1 MKKLLLA
8 ISIMGIL
15 FACSTNSDKSAKV
28 EGNQETVKTQAE
40 TGDFL
45 TFGTSITSENAMPAQ
60 DFLSS
65 FNDDSTF
72 VKLTGK
78 VDAVCQKKGCW
89 MNIDLDN
96 GETMK
101 VTFKDYGFFVPK
113 DIAGKKVVIEGK
125 ALRKVTPVAELK
137 HYAEDA
143 GKSQEEIDAIT
154 EDKKQ
159 VVFEAEGVLVSKI

>member
-1 MKKLLLA
+1 MKKLILVFLA
-8 ISIMGIL
+8 GSIIVACNNSATTKEAPIASDVEKSESDSKFASFGSSISSENSIPVSDFMES
-15 FACSTNSDKSAKV
+15 FNSDSA
-28 EGNQETVKTQAE
+28 
-40 TGDFL
+40 
-45 TFGTSITSENAMPAQ
+45 
-60 DFLSS
+60 
-65 FNDDSTF
+65 F

-89 MNIDLDN
+89 MNINLDN

-113 DIAGKKVVIEGK
+113 DISGKKVVIEGK
-125 ALRKVTPVAELK
+125 ALRKVTSVDELK

-143 GKSQEEIDAIT
+143 GKSAEEIEAIT

-159 VVFEAEGVLVSKI
+159 VVFEAEGVLVSTI